1 MIRIAL
7 VLLLVSMTTMTTA
20 LAQTGCPVCEKAA
33 TLQEALRSIDLGNAE
48 QKAQGEALSKEGLAL
63 ITAFRDR
70 TPPLKQGRKAFEALV
85 ALGAYAAPFSAAGD
99 YEKALAV
106 IAINNPDYRKRY
118 QALVRKGMRGKNRR
132 ETCQMRY
139 LQTNVSVAECKLG
152 EMAKGAS
159 ADLAAKHCDANYSL
173 EQCMAKR
180 R

>member
-1 MIRIAL
+1 MTRIAL
-7 VLLLVSMTTMTTA
+7 VLLLVSMTTA
-20 LAQTGCPVCEKAA
+20 FAQADCPVCEQASKLQD
-33 TLQEALRSIDLGNAE
+33 TLRNIDIGNAE
-48 QKAQGEALSKEGLAL
+48 QKAQGEAASKEGLAL
-63 ITAFRDR
+63 VTRFRDN
-70 TPPLKQGRKAFEALV
+70 TPPLKQGRRAFESLIALS
-85 ALGAYAAPFSAAGD
+85 AYAAPFSAAGD

-106 IAINNPDYRKRY
+106 IVINNPDYRKRY

-152 EMAKGAS
+152 EIAKGVPP
-159 ADLAAKHCDANYSL
+159 DLAAKRCDANYSL